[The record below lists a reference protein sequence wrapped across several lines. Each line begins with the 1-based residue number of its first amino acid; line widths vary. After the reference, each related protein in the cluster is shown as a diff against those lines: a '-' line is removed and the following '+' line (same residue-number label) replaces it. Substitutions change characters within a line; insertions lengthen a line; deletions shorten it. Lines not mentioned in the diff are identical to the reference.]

1 MFDETLHSLTVFFER
16 NGGSR
21 RRFEHDGSAILEIG
35 QAIDQASSLESI
47 DDCRHRAAREVEIRD
62 ENLDAGRFVLGGRA
76 SGGLASPERGLF
88 GSPSAF
94 TGDFG
99 AKASPIIG
107 LWNPWCR
114 TVDGGLL
121 RSRDERDP
129 FRSRGGVGF
138 V

>member
-47 DDCRHRAAREVEIRD
+47 DDCRLVLR
-62 ENLDAGRFVLGGRA
+62 GRLRSAMRILTLVGPFAEDGRWE
-76 SGGLASPERGLF
+76 GWLPPRGLF
-88 GSPSAF
+88 GSSSAF

-114 TVDGGLL
+114 DC
-121 RSRDERDP
+121 
-129 FRSRGGVGF
+129 
-138 V
+138 